1 MPELKRILCVDDE
14 ADLRAIEQMC
24 LETVGDYEVL
34 QAANGE
40 EAIRVAR
47 EQKPDIILLDVMMP
61 GMDGPT
67 ALSRMRE
74 DATIAHIP
82 VIFMTARVRPSEIE
96 EYIAQGA
103 IGVISKPFDPMQLA
117 QQVETFWNN
126 LHDQ

>member
-61 GMDGPT
+61 GMDGPQT
-67 ALSRMRE
+67 LTELRKLSCMQGVP
-74 DATIAHIP
+74 I
-82 VIFMTARVRPSEIE
+82 VFMTAK
-96 EYIAQGA
+96 AQTQEVAAYRDLGA
-103 IGVISKPFDPMQLA
+103 AGVIIKPFDPMTLS
-117 QQVETFWNN
+117 
-126 LHDQ
+126 DQIREIWEHKHA

>member
-24 LETVGDYEVL
+24 LETVGDYKVL

-40 EAIRVAR
+40 EAIRIAKA
-47 EQKPDIILLDVMMP
+47 EKPDMILLDVMMP

-67 ALSRMRE
+67 ALSHIKQDTE
-74 DATIAHIP
+74 IAHIP
-82 VIFMTARVRPSEIE
+82 VIFMTARVRPSEID

-103 IGVISKPFDPMQLA
+103 VGVISKPFDPMQLA
-117 QQVETFWNN
+117 QQVEAFWNS